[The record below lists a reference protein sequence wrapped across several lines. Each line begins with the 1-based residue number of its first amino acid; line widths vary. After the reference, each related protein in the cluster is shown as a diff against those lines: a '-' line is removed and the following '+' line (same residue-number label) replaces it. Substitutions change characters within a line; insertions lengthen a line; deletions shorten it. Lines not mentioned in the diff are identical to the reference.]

1 MPPTDAPAVAA
12 TTLEA
17 VDAQVADSQEL
28 VDMVGQLEQAY
39 DAFMA
44 EQRRL
49 SEAETDLP
57 TPEEIGAQVEDFLRT
72 LGDEPTAS

>member
-1 MPPTDAPAVAA
+1 MQVTVAA
-12 TTLEA
+12 GLDHLA
-17 VDAQVADSQEL
+17 RQ
-28 VDMVGQLEQAY
+28 
-39 DAFMA
+39 FMA